1 ARVCVERENAA
12 APNGWEVVAITP
24 MEGASPLEVALSGK
38 ERFRIFDGATFT
50 VDAAWF
56 PTGDFYVYV
65 ADSSVSALAAE
76 RSEWAAITQTIKAGG
91 AMSYRNENVMFM
103 AQVKN
108 RLSGGWLAPSDVV
121 GITATVC
128 RVCENGFAPDE
139 WVPVDGW
146 EGVAVPTACVWE
158 APTANDAWTA
168 DAEGPNFVWVPDVRE
183 RAFFPTGGKFATQL
197 RFDLTDGRNPIYL
210 TFVDEVD

>member
-1 ARVCVERENAA
+1 
-12 APNGWEVVAITP
+12 
-24 MEGASPLEVALSGK
+24 
-38 ERFRIFDGATFT
+38 
-50 VDAAWF
+50 
-56 PTGDFYVYV
+56 
-65 ADSSVSALAAE
+65 
-76 RSEWAAITQTIKAGG
+76 
-91 AMSYRNENVMFM
+91 MSYRNENVMFM

-128 RVCENGFAPDE
+128 RVYENGFAPDE

-146 EGVAVPTACVWE
+146 EGVAVPTACVLE
-158 APTANDAWTA
+158 VPTANDAWTA

-197 RFDLTDGRNPIYL
+197 RFDLTDGRNTIYL